1 MKNRLDSHACWRGM
15 QWNLSGQRLE
25 WARPIRLVPS
35 HYLTLRRCKMFTLD
49 VHSPD
54 RPNSLF
60 FSCHSCF
67 LAAFCANKPPP
78 PPTTTKTDKDRSHS
92 CHLGDKCDK
101 RSHVDREIQD
111 TVSCCPVYNIH
122 TNFLLY
128 LQHFVPPPRA
138 VFRWTKAVASCQR
151 TSTYL
156 GPGQLFVAS
165 FAKNALRL
173 APFSGSRW
181 TLAALVSM
189 QFGPLFDAH
198 RSLRERKLK
207 TFATP
212 DE

>member
-1 MKNRLDSHACWRGM
+1 M

-67 LAAFCANKPPP
+67 GHLLCKQA
-78 PPTTTKTDKDRSHS
+78 TVDHDKDGQGSIPQLSSGRL
-92 CHLGDKCDK
+92 CKDK

-128 LQHFVPPPRA
+128 FQHFVPPPRA